1 MGHTPLQVP
10 VRLTE
15 NSIQIPNAGINQ
27 SEQVCWGNVKFLDGK
42 PAKPNLLTLDVNL
55 TGVIYSEDSPYRL

>member
-1 MGHTPLQVP
+1 MNDP
-10 VRLTE
+10 
-15 NSIQIPNAGINQ
+15 IQIPNAGINE

-55 TGVIYSEDSPYRL
+55 TGVIYSEDLAIQII